1 MTLEGTEGRTGHWE
15 ALGRDVMDGVGRCR
29 GPGAG
34 RSSRERDSKV
44 AHPVPRTWASPR
56 GPGEPGSGEG
66 LTAWADENEPRCP
79 GQGHGEQEGTRGTW
93 RGSGRHPVQAARDGA
108 GLPAGERR
116 ALSQGDCGM
125 SPGAGGSGR
134 HPVLCPSPSSLGTC
148 SVRSAETPSCLS
160 VTCLSLHIYRLL
172 SVYLSISIICISIMY
187 HVYHLSTTS
196 CLYIYYSYLS
206 SIRCHIF
213 IYQ

>member
-29 GPGAG
+29 GLGAG

-44 AHPVPRTWASPR
+44 AHPVPRTWASPW
-56 GPGEPGSGEG
+56 GSGEPGSGEG